1 MFRSYHEVRDWLE
14 SYIPQVYGK
23 EELGLARITEL
34 LNRLGNPQNKFKSIH
49 VAGTSGKGSTA
60 FYIARLLVILGSPST
75 PFRVNSATPE
85 SSLFVDSGQSQ
96 NDKKGLKVGLHVSP
110 HLVDIRE
117 RMQIFGEVIPRGK
130 FIRVIGE
137 VREIVEQIEKEKR
150 ELTPS
155 YFEILVAASF
165 LYFAQ
170 EKVDWA
176 VVEVGLGGR
185 LDATNVLI
193 PEVSVITNIGL
204 DHTEILGNTVE
215 KIAWEKAGIIKPGM
229 PVVTGAKGKGLGVIR
244 KVATEKKASL
254 FVVDRRSSI
263 DYSPKYCTKETAA
276 LAVAAVEVTLGYS
289 SNFIVSSFPPAST
302 SRRRGERKR
311 ESRSQP
317 MTGSPIGPQ
326 RSEDRMA
333 LYIKSGMT
341 GSRPL
346 STNVIERTFSVG
358 FPGRFE
364 EIMPG
369 VILDGAHNPDKV
381 RALIQFINH
390 RHSGKRSAS
399 RVDSGRARMTGVMV
413 VVAFKKGKD
422 WKTMIDVLLKN
433 LPVEQVIATEFQAV
447 TDTGKFAAVPAEE
460 IKEFII
466 SNFQFPIENF
476 STENP
481 NVKVINNSQEA
492 VFEAFRLRPGST
504 MLVLVTGSLY
514 LVGEVRTMW
523 DTG

>member
-1 MFRSYHEVRDWLE
+1 
-14 SYIPQVYGK
+14 
-23 EELGLARITEL
+23 
-34 LNRLGNPQNKFKSIH
+34 
-49 VAGTSGKGSTA
+49 
-60 FYIARLLVILGSPST
+60 
-75 PFRVNSATPE
+75 
-85 SSLFVDSGQSQ
+85 
-96 NDKKGLKVGLHVSP
+96 
-110 HLVDIRE
+110 
-117 RMQIFGEVIPRGK
+117 
-130 FIRVIGE
+130 
-137 VREIVEQIEKEKR
+137 
-150 ELTPS
+150 
-155 YFEILVAASF
+155 
-165 LYFAQ
+165 
-170 EKVDWA
+170 
-176 VVEVGLGGR
+176 
-185 LDATNVLI
+185 
-193 PEVSVITNIGL
+193 L